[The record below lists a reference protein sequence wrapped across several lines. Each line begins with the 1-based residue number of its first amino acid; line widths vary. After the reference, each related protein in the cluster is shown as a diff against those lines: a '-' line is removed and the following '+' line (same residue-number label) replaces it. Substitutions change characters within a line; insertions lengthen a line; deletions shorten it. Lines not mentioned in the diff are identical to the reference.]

1 VSDRYAA
8 RTKVPADR
16 TRLEIEAL
24 MRKRGADQF
33 FSGADKER
41 AVLAF
46 RAKGRHMRFTLPLAG
61 ARSEQMIRSRWRALL
76 LVIKARLEAI
86 DLGIMGWEDAFLA
99 DIILPDKR
107 TVAEVMRPQI
117 EAAYSTGKMPPLLGY
132 DGPDGDFTASY
143 NPPSGSETE

>member
-1 VSDRYAA
+1 VTEARYAA
-8 RTKVPADR
+8 RTRVPADR

-33 FSGADKER
+33 FSGADKDR
-41 AVLAF
+41 AILAF
-46 RAKGRHMRFTLPLAG
+46 RIKERHMRFTLPLGA
-61 ARSEQMIRSRWRALL
+61 ARSEQTVRSRWRALL

-86 DLGIMGWEDAFLA
+86 DLGIMSFEDAFLA

-117 EAAYSTGKMPPLLGY
+117 AAAYESGTMPPLLGY
-132 DGPDGDFTASY
+132 EPGGT
-143 NPPSGSETE
+143 PP